1 VEVLRVEAGWSAIL
15 RLPQTGGDIP
25 EMLLRDAGVVVH
37 PGSFY
42 GIGESG
48 RVVVSLLGFEQ
59 EFAEGLERI
68 VHSQKLNHSS

>member
-1 VEVLRVEAGWSAIL
+1 VEAGWSAIL
-15 RLPQTGGDIP
+15 RLPQMGRERDVA
-25 EMLLRDAGVVVH
+25 EVLLRESGVVVH

-59 EFAEGLERI
+59 EFMEGLERI
-68 VHSQKLNHSS
+68 VRGQKLDQI

>member
-1 VEVLRVEAGWSAIL
+1 
-15 RLPQTGGDIP
+15 
-25 EMLLRDAGVVVH
+25 VVH

-42 GIGESG
+42 GIAESG

-68 VHSQKLNHSS
+68 VHGQKLNHDSY